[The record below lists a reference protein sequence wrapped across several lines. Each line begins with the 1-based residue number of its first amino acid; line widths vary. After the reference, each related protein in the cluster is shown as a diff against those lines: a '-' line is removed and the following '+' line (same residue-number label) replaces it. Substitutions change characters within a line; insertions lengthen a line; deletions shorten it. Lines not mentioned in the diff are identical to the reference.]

1 MMAYERVPS
10 SEVHELQTSW
20 ETLRKQARNLEQQID
35 ARLILLSQGIQEQ
48 SAGSLSSTQQE
59 ITGLLSQLTS
69 CTQGMQ
75 IHVDQN
81 ASLTH
86 LHSRHLANLY
96 EYNREF
102 NKIRVFLGGLF

>member
-1 MMAYERVPS
+1 MMAYERVPN
-10 SEVHELQTSW
+10 SEIHELQTSW
-20 ETLRKQARNLEQQID
+20 EMLRKQARNLEQQID
-35 ARLILLSQGIQEQ
+35 SRLILLSQGIQEQ

-69 CTQGMQ
+69 CTQDMQ
-75 IHVDQN
+75 VHVDQN

-86 LHSRHLANLY
+86 LHSRHVANLY

-102 NKIRVFLGGLF
+102 NKTRVLVWSL